1 MQKKLPGDKTSLE
14 AQWETKK
21 GADRLLGGA
30 FDSWGGK
37 VSGLLHQE
45 SSAGALDL
53 TGDLAVK
60 MGCKS
65 CQATRKNLA
74 TLCGEFLQ
82 EVGILEINGLGGDV
96 EPTARHATVG
106 AAEIGAALWCL
117 WYAHGVFSVLIL
129 KRISCLLGLPM
140 ERVAAE
146 IGIVFF
152 LLEAPRG
159 AEALLVAG
167 RGVPGNG
174 LSFGNRFGAFKSDD
188 IAWHKNDS

>member
-1 MQKKLPGDKTSLE
+1 MQKKLPSDKTSLE

-21 GADRLLGGA
+21 GAARLLGGA

-60 MGCKS
+60 MGCKT
-65 CQATRKNLA
+65 CHATRKNLA
-74 TLCGEFLQ
+74 TLGGEFLE

-96 EPTARHATVG
+96 EPTARHAAIC

-117 WYAHGVFSVLIL
+117 GYAHGVSVLIL
-129 KRISCLLGLPM
+129 KRELPVIWSPDGGCDGEDSDYTFSSQGAPGCGGSSCCGSWCTGKRP
-140 ERVAAE
+140 
-146 IGIVFF
+146 F
-152 LLEAPRG
+152 LRQPLRCIQE
-159 AEALLVAG
+159 
-167 RGVPGNG
+167 
-174 LSFGNRFGAFKSDD
+174 
-188 IAWHKNDS
+188 

>member
-1 MQKKLPGDKTSLE
+1 MGRENFLKQ
-14 AQWETKK
+14 
-21 GADRLLGGA
+21 
-30 FDSWGGK
+30 
-37 VSGLLHQE
+37 LLHQE

-74 TLCGEFLQ
+74 TLGGEFLQ

-96 EPTARHATVG
+96 EPTARHAAIG

-117 WYAHGVFSVLIL
+117 WYAHGVSVLIL
-129 KRISCLLGLPM
+129 KGNCLLFGFPM
-140 ERVAAE
+140 KGVPAKIR
-146 IGIVFF
+146 IILF

-188 IAWHKNDS
+188 IAWHKNDG